1 MEGSQQVSETVP
13 VIAYQVPH
21 ASSAAEV
28 RCAGSYDYG
37 KRGCS
42 RLLLKVYRPTVGD
55 LGLYCS
61 RCKEHH
67 RVSMDF
73 STGQPRVGPAASL
86 SKAS

>member
-1 MEGSQQVSETVP
+1 MIEPVP
-13 VIAYQVPH
+13 VFAYQSPH
-21 ASSAAEV
+21 FSSQAEV
-28 RCAGSYDYG
+28 RCNGSYDHG
-37 KRGCS
+37 QRGCS

-67 RVSMDF
+67 RVAMDF
-73 STGQPRVGPAASL
+73 STGAPRVGPAASL